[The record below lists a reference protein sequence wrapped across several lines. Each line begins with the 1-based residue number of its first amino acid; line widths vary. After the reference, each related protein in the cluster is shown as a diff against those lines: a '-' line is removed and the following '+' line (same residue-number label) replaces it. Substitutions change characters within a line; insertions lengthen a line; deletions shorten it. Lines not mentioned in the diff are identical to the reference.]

1 MRPTVLPMP
10 LLRLALLLASIGLA
24 MSATRHHAG
33 AQPAAADPPA
43 LPGGLERAFSARVV
57 EIVDGDTVRLDEG
70 SEVRLIGLQAPKL
83 ALGRPGFVDWPLSAE
98 AHALLGQLVDGRE
111 VTVAF
116 GGLDTDRYGRRL
128 GHLERADGLWV
139 QGAMLAAGMARVYTF
154 PDNRAAIAE
163 MLALERAARAAG
175 LGIWSDPFY
184 AILDQA
190 EVERRHTD
198 TYQIVRGTVLAV
210 ERAGGRVYLNFGRDF
225 RSDFTL
231 SVDHDDLPLFEAAG
245 LDLFALE
252 GVEIQARGWID
263 WRNGPMI
270 DLTHPELVERLD

>member
-1 MRPTVLPMP
+1 MRPP
-10 LLRLALLLASIGLA
+10 LLYLLRFALLIASIGLA

-33 AQPAAADPPA
+33 AQLATADPSA
-43 LPGGLERAFSARVV
+43 LPGGLERAFTARVV
-57 EIVDGDTVRLDEG
+57 EIVDGDTVRLDDG

-83 ALGRPGFVDWPLSAE
+83 ALGRPGFVDWPLAE
-98 AHALLGQLVDGRE
+98 EARTLLADLVDGRL
-111 VTVAF
+111 VTVAH
-116 GGLDTDRYGRRL
+116 GGLSVDRYERRL
-128 GHLERADGLWV
+128 GHLERDDGLWV

-163 MLALERAARAAG
+163 MLALERQARAAG
-175 LGIWSDPFY
+175 LGIWAEPFY

-225 RSDFTL
+225 RTDFTL
-231 SVDHDDLPLFEAAG
+231 SADSDHLASFEAAG

-270 DLTHPELVERLD
+270 DLTHPELIERLD